1 MTLPDLIKYFSGKI
15 SVAESKEIADWMKD
29 PRNEPEVRGT
39 LGKIWTHA
47 NIGLKGEKPDFEFL
61 LKEIHKK
68 MRSGADGGLPIHPIK
83 RFYESFSRI
92 AAILILP
99 LLFATVYLYLKN
111 NDHVNQQTSAVIQQE
126 IYTKPGTRSKITL
139 SDGTLVWLHD
149 GTTLRYP
156 ERFGKDQRRV
166 FVDGEAYFEVV
177 SDPGCP
183 FIVQNPMMET
193 VVTGTKFNLNAYS
206 SDQYFEATLIEGKIE
221 LKKGQDHYLLEPRQ
235 QVRYNDQ
242 TCRISK
248 IGVNPYLSTAWIQGK
263 LIMQDEPLSM
273 AVKKI
278 SRWYNI
284 DIILQES
291 ELQNYFLTAT
301 IENEKPE
308 QTMKLISMALP
319 VDFTVTERKTD
330 AGTERVFR
338 LMKR

>member
-1 MTLPDLIKYFSGKI
+1 MTLPDLLNYFSGKA
-15 SVAESKEIADWMKD
+15 SVGESKKIADWMKD
-29 PRNEPEVRGT
+29 PENEAEVRGA

-47 NIGLKGEKPDFEFL
+47 DIELKGERPDFESL
-61 LKEIHKK
+61 LERIHRKLQG
-68 MRSGADGGLPIHPIK
+68 SYSLPLHPLQKGYRI
-83 RFYESFSRI
+83 FSRV
-92 AAILILP
+92 AAVLIFP
-99 LLFATVYLYLKN
+99 LLFVTIYLYLKN
-111 NDHVNQQTSAVIQQE
+111 NDHVSQETSAVIQQE

-177 SDPGCP
+177 SDPDRP

-193 VVTGTKFNLNAYS
+193 LVTGTKFNLNAYS

-221 LKKGQDHYLLEPRQ
+221 LKKGQDYYQLEPRQ
-235 QVRYNDQ
+235 QVRYDDQ
-242 TCRISK
+242 TGRISEF
-248 IGVNPYLSTAWIQGK
+248 GVNPYLSTAWIQGK
-263 LIMQDEPLSM
+263 LIMQDEPLST

-278 SRWYNI
+278 SRWYNVK
-284 DIILQES
+284 IILQDC
-291 ELQNYFLTAT
+291 ELHSYFLTAT

>member
-1 MTLPDLIKYFSGKI
+1 MTLPDLLNYFSGKA
-15 SVAESKEIADWMKD
+15 SVGESKKIADWMKD
-29 PRNEPEVRGT
+29 PENEAEVRGV
-39 LGKIWTHA
+39 LGTVWTHA
-47 NIGLKGEKPDFEFL
+47 NIELKGERPDFESL
-61 LKEIHKK
+61 LERIHRTLQGNYSLSVRPLQKVY
-68 MRSGADGGLPIHPIK
+68 RI
-83 RFYESFSRI
+83 FSRV
-92 AAILILP
+92 AAVLIFP
-99 LLFATVYLYLKN
+99 LFFVTIYLYLKN
-111 NDHVNQQTSAVIQQE
+111 NDHVNQETSAVIQQE

-156 ERFGKDQRRV
+156 ERFEKDQRRV

-177 SDPGCP
+177 SDPDCP
-183 FIVQNPMMET
+183 FIVENPMMET

-206 SDQYFEATLIEGKIE
+206 SDQYFEATLIEGKID
-221 LKKGQDHYLLEPRQ
+221 LKKGQCHYPLEPRQ

-242 TCRISK
+242 TGRISK
-248 IGVNPYLSTAWIQGK
+248 IGVNPFLSTAWIQGK

-284 DIILQES
+284 DIVLQEP
-291 ELQNYFLTAT
+291 ELQSYFLTAT

-319 VDFTVTERKTD
+319 IDFTEAERKTET
-330 AGTERVFR
+330 GTERIFY
-338 LMKR
+338 LNKR

>member
-1 MTLPDLIKYFSGKI
+1 MTLPDLLNYFSGKA
-15 SVAESKEIADWMKD
+15 SVGESKRIADWMKD
-29 PRNEPEVRGT
+29 PENEAEVRGA

-47 NIGLKGEKPDFEFL
+47 DIELKGERPDFESL
-61 LKEIHKK
+61 LERIHRKLQGSYSL
-68 MRSGADGGLPIHPIK
+68 RVHPLQKVYRI
-83 RFYESFSRI
+83 FSRV
-92 AAILILP
+92 AAVLIFP
-99 LLFATVYLYLKN
+99 LLFVTIYLYLKN
-111 NDHVNQQTSAVIQQE
+111 NDHVSQETSAVIQQE

-177 SDPGCP
+177 SDPDRP

-193 VVTGTKFNLNAYS
+193 LVTGTKFNLNAYS

-221 LKKGQDHYLLEPRQ
+221 LKKGQDYYQLEPRQ
-235 QVRYNDQ
+235 QVRYDDQ
-242 TCRISK
+242 TGRISEF
-248 IGVNPYLSTAWIQGK
+248 GVNPYLSTAWIQGK

-278 SRWYNI
+278 SRWYNVK
-284 DIILQES
+284 IILQDH
-291 ELQNYFLTAT
+291 ELHNYFLTAT

>member
-1 MTLPDLIKYFSGKI
+1 MTLPDLIKYFSGKT
-15 SVAESKEIADWMKD
+15 SVAESKEIADWMED
-29 PRNEPEVRGT
+29 PENEAEVRGA

-47 NIGLKGEKPDFEFL
+47 NIELKGERPDFESL
-61 LKEIHKK
+61 LERIH
-68 MRSGADGGLPIHPIK
+68 RTLQGNYSLSVHPLQKVYRI
-83 RFYESFSRI
+83 FSRV
-92 AAILILP
+92 AAVLIFP
-99 LLFATVYLYLKN
+99 LLFVTIYLYLKN
-111 NDHVNQQTSAVIQQE
+111 NDHVNQEASAVIQQE

-156 ERFGKDQRRV
+156 ERFEKDQRRV

-177 SDPGCP
+177 SDPDRP

-221 LKKGQDHYLLEPRQ
+221 LRKGQDYYQLEPRQ

-242 TCRISK
+242 TGRISEF
-248 IGVNPYLSTAWIQGK
+248 GVNPYLSTAWIQGK

-278 SRWYNI
+278 GRWYNVK
-284 DIILQES
+284 IILQDC
-291 ELQNYFLTAT
+291 ELHSYFLTAT

-308 QTMKLISMALP
+308 QTMRLISMALP
-319 VDFTVTERKTD
+319 VDFTVTDRKTET
-330 AGTERVFR
+330 GTERIFY
-338 LMKR
+338 LNKR